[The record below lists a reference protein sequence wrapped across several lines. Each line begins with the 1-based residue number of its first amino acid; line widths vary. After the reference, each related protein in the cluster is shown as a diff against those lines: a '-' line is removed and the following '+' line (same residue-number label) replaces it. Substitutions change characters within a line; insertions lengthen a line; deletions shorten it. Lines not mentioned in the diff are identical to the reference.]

1 MYREGILMKSIILK
15 TLILRNFKGIKDLRV
30 DFNRVTDIS
39 GDNAVGKTTIF
50 DAFTWL
56 LFDKN
61 SLDAKDFEIKTL
73 DKNNNVIHG
82 LEHEVS
88 ALLNI
93 DGVEKKLS
101 KIYKEKWTK
110 KRGEA
115 EKQLTGHTTDYYID
129 DVPVKKVEFQEAI
142 GNIIDEKLFK
152 LITNPLYFSTILNWK
167 DRRNVLLS
175 IIGDVDVMD
184 VIKGNNTLKGFDTLL
199 GGKTVDDLKKT
210 LAARKR
216 KINQDIN
223 SIPVR
228 IDELDKSILNLDFEA
243 LESELK
249 LKNEELKQVEDKLY
263 DSTKLGDVVL
273 EKQQKLFNLK
283 STLQKIENE
292 SKVQANRP
300 RADLESLYTEKNY
313 ELKDISREKYTLETR
328 KKDLEEKRIFLIE
341 SIDSLRNTWHEENLK
356 TLTFNENEFICPT
369 CKREFETDDIEAKKE
384 SMLEQFNINK
394 SRILKELGDKGS
406 IKKERLQK
414 FEKELSECSIKLEEI
429 KAKHKEVGKELNDLM
444 AKILDFKP
452 SIILGEEYKKVS
464 CEIADLEVEINDNT
478 STKELIS
485 NLRREKNELVDAI
498 DNIKAKLTY
507 REKNKATLERIEE
520 LKDEER
526 KLAET
531 LAKVEKEEFQCET
544 FIKAK
549 VKLMEDSINERFK
562 YVSFK
567 LFNTL
572 VNGAVEECCVAT
584 VNGVPFDS
592 VNNAG
597 KINAGIDIINTL
609 CDHYDIECPVF
620 VDNAESVNELLE
632 CKSQVIRLIVSK
644 DKTLVIS

>member
-1 MYREGILMKSIILK
+1 MKSIILK
-15 TLILRNFKGIKDLRV
+15 TLILRNFKGIKDLKV

-142 GNIIDEKLFK
+142 GNIIAEKLFK

-167 DRRNVLLS
+167 DGRNVLLS

-184 VIKGNNTLKGFDTLL
+184 VIKGNNTLKGFDALL
-199 GGKTVDDLKKT
+199 GEKTVDDLKKT
-210 LAARKR
+210 LAARKK

-228 IDELDKSILNLDFEA
+228 IDELDKSVLNLDFEA
-243 LESELK
+243 LEDELK

-283 STLQKIENE
+283 NMLQSIEYKAE
-292 SKVQANRP
+292 SQANRP
-300 RADLESLYTEKNY
+300 KKELEALLDEKAY
-313 ELKDISREKYTLETR
+313 ELKDTLRKVSTLEER
-328 KKDLEEKRIFLIE
+328 LISIKFKKDLVKDQM
-341 SIDSLRNTWHEENLK
+341 DSLRNNWHEEKLR
-356 TLTFNENEFICPT
+356 TLEFNENEFVCPT
-369 CKREFETDDIEAKKE
+369 CKREFEADDIEAKKE
-384 SMLEQFNINK
+384 SLIEQFNISK
-394 SRILKELGDKGS
+394 SRKLSDINSLGVA
-406 IKKERLQK
+406 KKDE
-414 FEKELSECSIKLEEI
+414 FEDIEKQISNLETEVEETKVKASGLEEEVKGI
-429 KAKHKEVGKELNDLM
+429 KVK
-444 AKILDFKP
+444 LDSFKP
-452 SIILGEEYKKVS
+452 LIVLGEEYKKVS
-464 CEIADLEVEINDNT
+464 CELADLEVEINDNT
-478 STKELIS
+478 STKDLIS
-485 NLRREKNELVDAI
+485 SLRREKSELVDAI

-531 LAKVEKEEFQCET
+531 LAKVEKEELQCET

-549 VKLMEDSINERFK
+549 VKLMEDSINEKFK

-609 CDHYDIECPVF
+609 CNHYGVNATVF
-620 VDNAESVNELLE
+620 IDNAESVNELLE
-632 CKSQVIRLIVSK
+632 CESQVVRLIVSK

>member
-1 MYREGILMKSIILK
+1 MKSIILK

-73 DKNNNVIHG
+73 DKNNNVLHG

-115 EKQLTGHTTDYYID
+115 EKQLTGHTTECFID
-129 DVPVKKVEFQEAI
+129 DVPVKKVEFQEAV
-142 GNIIDEKLFK
+142 NIIDEKLFK

-167 DRRNVLLS
+167 ERRNILLS

-184 VIKGNNTLKGFDTLL
+184 VIKGNNTLKGFDALL
-199 GGKTVDDLKKT
+199 GEKTVDDLKKT

-216 KINQDIN
+216 KINQDID

-300 RADLESLYTEKNY
+300 RADLESLYTEKSY

-356 TLTFNENEFICPT
+356 TLTFNENEFTCPT

-394 SRILKELGDKGS
+394 SRILKELGEKGS

-429 KAKHKEVGKELNDLM
+429 KAKHKEVEKEINDLM

-485 NLRREKNELVDAI
+485 SLRREKSDLVDAI

-531 LAKVEKEEFQCET
+531 LAKAEKEEFQCET

-549 VKLMEDSINERFK
+549 VKLMEDSINEKFK

-609 CDHYDIECPVF
+609 CNHYGVNATVF
-620 VDNAESVNELLE
+620 IDNAESVNELLE
-632 CKSQVIRLIVSK
+632 CESQVVRLIVSK

>member
-1 MYREGILMKSIILK
+1 MKSIILK
-15 TLILRNFKGIKDLRV
+15 ALILRNFKGIKDLRV
-30 DFNRVTDIS
+30 NFNKVTDIL
-39 GDNAVGKTTIF
+39 GDNAAGKTTIF
-50 DAFTWL
+50 DGFTWL

-82 LEHEVS
+82 LDHEVS

-93 DGVEKKLS
+93 DGVEKKLT

-129 DVPVKKVEFQEAI
+129 DVPVKKGEFQEAI
-142 GNIIDEKLFK
+142 GNIINEKLFK
-152 LITNPLYFSTILNWK
+152 LITNPLYFSTVLNWK

-199 GGKTVDDLKKT
+199 GEKTVDDLKKT

-243 LESELK
+243 LEDELK

-283 STLQKIENE
+283 NMLQSIEYKAE
-292 SKVQANRP
+292 SQANRP
-300 RADLESLYTEKNY
+300 KKELEALLDEKAY
-313 ELKDISREKYTLETR
+313 ELKDTLRKVSTLEER
-328 KKDLEEKRIFLIE
+328 LISIKFKKDLVKDQM
-341 SIDSLRNTWHEENLK
+341 DSLRNNWHEEKLR
-356 TLTFNENEFICPT
+356 TLEFNEHEFVCPT
-369 CKREFETDDIEAKKE
+369 CKREFEADDIEAKKK
-384 SMLEQFNINK
+384 SLIEQFNISKSKKLADINNK
-394 SRILKELGDKGS
+394 GVA
-406 IKKERLQK
+406 KKDEFEDIEKQISNLETEVEETK
-414 FEKELSECSIKLEEI
+414 VKASGLEKEVKDIKV
-429 KAKHKEVGKELNDLM
+429 K
-444 AKILDFKP
+444 LDNFKP
-452 SIILGEEYKKVS
+452 SIVLGEEYKKVS

-478 STKELIS
+478 STKDLIS
-485 NLRREKNELVDAI
+485 NLRIEKTELVDAI

-507 REKNKATLERIEE
+507 REKNKATLERIEQ
-520 LKDEER
+520 LKEEER
-526 KLAET
+526 ELAET
-531 LAKVEKEEFQCET
+531 LAKIEMEEFQCEA

-549 VKLMEDSINERFK
+549 VELMEDSINEKFK

-609 CDHYDIECPVF
+609 CKHYDIECPVF

-632 CKSQVIRLIVSK
+632 CESQVIRLIVSK

>member
-1 MYREGILMKSIILK
+1 MKSIILK

-110 KRGEA
+110 KRGES

-129 DVPVKKVEFQEAI
+129 DVPVKKAEFQEAI

-199 GGKTVDDLKKT
+199 GEKTVDDLKKT

-243 LESELK
+243 LEDELK

-283 STLQKIENE
+283 NMLQSIEYKAE
-292 SKVQANRP
+292 SQANRP
-300 RADLESLYTEKNY
+300 KKELEALLDEKAY
-313 ELKDISREKYTLETR
+313 ELKDTLRKVSTLEER
-328 KKDLEEKRIFLIE
+328 LVSIKFKKDLVKDQM
-341 SIDSLRNTWHEENLK
+341 DSLRNTWHEEKLR
-356 TLTFNENEFICPT
+356 TLEFNENEFVCPT
-369 CKREFETDDIEAKKE
+369 CKREFEADDIEAKKE
-384 SMLEQFNINK
+384 SLIEQFNISK
-394 SRILKELGDKGS
+394 SRKLADINSLGVA
-406 IKKERLQK
+406 KKDEFEDIEKQISNLETEVEETK
-414 FEKELSECSIKLEEI
+414 VKASCLEKEVKDIKVKLDNFKVSI
-429 KAKHKEVGKELNDLM
+429 V
-444 AKILDFKP
+444 
-452 SIILGEEYKKVS
+452 LGEEHKKVS

-485 NLRREKNELVDAI
+485 SLRREKSDLVDAI

-549 VKLMEDSINERFK
+549 VKLMEDSINEKFK

-609 CDHYDIECPVF
+609 CNHYGVNATVF
-620 VDNAESVNELLE
+620 IDNAESVNELLE
-632 CKSQVIRLIVSK
+632 CESQVVRLIVSK

>member
-1 MYREGILMKSIILK
+1 MKSIILK

-184 VIKGNNTLKGFDTLL
+184 VIKGNNTLKGFDALL
-199 GGKTVDDLKKT
+199 GEKTVDDLKKT
-210 LAARKR
+210 LVARKR

-228 IDELDKSILNLDFEA
+228 IDELDKSVLNLDFEA
-243 LESELK
+243 LEDELK

-283 STLQKIENE
+283 NMLQSIEYKAE
-292 SKVQANRP
+292 SQANRP
-300 RADLESLYTEKNY
+300 KKELEALLDEKAY
-313 ELKDISREKYTLETR
+313 ELKDTLRKVSTLEER
-328 KKDLEEKRIFLIE
+328 LVSIKFKKDLVKDQM
-341 SIDSLRNTWHEENLK
+341 DSLRNTWHEEKLR
-356 TLTFNENEFICPT
+356 TLEFNENEFVCPT
-369 CKREFETDDIEAKKE
+369 CKREFEADDIEAKKE
-384 SMLEQFNINK
+384 SLIEQFNISK
-394 SRILKELGDKGS
+394 SRKLSDINNKGVA
-406 IKKERLQK
+406 KKTE
-414 FEKELSECSIKLEEI
+414 FEEIENQISNLENEIEETKVKASGLEEEVKGI
-429 KAKHKEVGKELNDLM
+429 KVK
-444 AKILDFKP
+444 LDNFKA
-452 SIILGEEYKKVS
+452 SIVLGEEHKKVS

-478 STKELIS
+478 STKDLIS
-485 NLRREKNELVDAI
+485 SLRREKSDLVDAI

-549 VKLMEDSINERFK
+549 VKLMEDSINEKFK
-562 YVSFK
+562 HVSFK

-609 CDHYDIECPVF
+609 CNHYDIECPVF

-644 DKTLVIS
+644 DKTLVVKSF

>member
-1 MYREGILMKSIILK
+1 MKSIFLK
-15 TLILRNFKGIKDLRV
+15 TLILRNFKGVKDLQV
-30 DFNRVTDIS
+30 DFNKVTDIY
-39 GDNAVGKTTIF
+39 GDNATGKTTIF
-50 DAFTWL
+50 DGFTWT

-88 ALLNI
+88 ALLNV
-93 DGVEKKLS
+93 DGVEKKLT

-129 DVPVKKVEFQEAI
+129 DVPVKKGEYQEFI

-152 LITNPLYFSTILNWK
+152 LITNPLYFSTVLNWR
-167 DRRNVLLS
+167 DRRGVLLS

-184 VIKGNNTLKGFDTLL
+184 VIRKNSKLKGFDTVL
-199 GGKTVDDLKKT
+199 GEKSVDDLKKT

-216 KINQDIN
+216 KINQDIE

-228 IDELDKSILNLDFEA
+228 IDELNKSIENLDFES
-243 LESELK
+243 LEGELK

-263 DSTKLGDVVL
+263 DTTKLGDTVL

-283 STLQKIENE
+283 SMLQSIEHTAE
-292 SKVQANRP
+292 SQANRP
-300 RADLESLYTEKNY
+300 MKELENLLDEKTY
-313 ELKDISREKYTLETR
+313 EHKTVLRKISTLEERLSSFEFKRDSLKDQM
-328 KKDLEEKRIFLIE
+328 
-341 SIDSLRNTWHEENLK
+341 DSLRNTWHEEKLK
-356 TLTFNENEFICPT
+356 VLEFNENEFICPT
-369 CKREFETDDIEAKKE
+369 CKREFEADDIEAKKE
-384 SMLEQFNINK
+384 SLIEQFNISK
-394 SRILKELGDKGS
+394 SRKLKDIHSKGIAKKTEFEEL
-406 IKKERLQK
+406 
-414 FEKELSECSIKLEEI
+414 EKQIENCKADIEENHI
-429 KAKHKEVGKELNDLM
+429 KASDLESEIGNLKS
-444 AKILDFKP
+444 KIANFEP
-452 SIILGEEYKKVS
+452 IINFGEEYKKVS
-464 CEIADLEVEINDNT
+464 CEIADLELEITDNS
-478 STKELIS
+478 STKDLIA
-485 NLRREKNELVDAI
+485 NLRREKSELVREI
-498 DNIKAKLTY
+498 DSIKAKLTY
-507 REKNKATLERIEE
+507 REKNKATLERIDQLE
-520 LKDEER
+520 KEER
-526 KLAET
+526 ELAEL

-544 FIKAK
+544 FIKTK
-549 VKLMEDSINERFK
+549 VELMEDSINEKFK

-584 VNGVPFDS
+584 VNGVPYEN

-597 KINAGIDIINTL
+597 KINAGMDIINTL
-609 CDHYDIECPVF
+609 CKHYDVECPVF

-632 CKSQVIRLIVSK
+632 CESQVIRLIVSK

>member
-1 MYREGILMKSIILK
+1 MKSIILK
-15 TLILRNFKGIKDLRV
+15 TLILRNFKGIKDLRI

-39 GDNAVGKTTIF
+39 GDNAVGKTTVF

-175 IIGDVDVMD
+175 IIGDVDVID
-184 VIKGNNTLKGFDTLL
+184 VIKGNNTLKGFDALL
-199 GGKTVDDLKKT
+199 GEKTVDDLKKT
-210 LAARKR
+210 LAARKK

-228 IDELDKSILNLDFEA
+228 IDELDKSVLNLDFEA
-243 LESELK
+243 LEDELK

-283 STLQKIENE
+283 NMLQSIEYKAE
-292 SKVQANRP
+292 SQANRP
-300 RADLESLYTEKNY
+300 KKELETLLDEKAY
-313 ELKDISREKYTLETR
+313 ELKDTLRKVSTLEER
-328 KKDLEEKRIFLIE
+328 LVSIKFKKDLVKDQM
-341 SIDSLRNTWHEENLK
+341 DSLRNTWHEEKLR
-356 TLTFNENEFICPT
+356 TLEFNENEFVCPT
-369 CKREFETDDIEAKKE
+369 CKREFEADDIEAKKE
-384 SMLEQFNINK
+384 SLIEQFNISK
-394 SRILKELGDKGS
+394 SRKLSDINSLGVA
-406 IKKERLQK
+406 KKDEFEDIEKQISNLETEVEETK
-414 FEKELSECSIKLEEI
+414 VKASGLEKEVKDIKV
-429 KAKHKEVGKELNDLM
+429 K
-444 AKILDFKP
+444 LDNFKP
-452 SIILGEEYKKVS
+452 SIVLGEEYKKVS

-485 NLRREKNELVDAI
+485 SLRREKSELVAAI

-549 VKLMEDSINERFK
+549 VKLMEDSINEKFK

-567 LFNTL
+567 LFDTL

-609 CDHYDIECPVF
+609 CNHYDIECPVF

-644 DKTLVIS
+644 DKTLVVKSF

>member
-1 MYREGILMKSIILK
+1 MKSIFLK

-199 GGKTVDDLKKT
+199 GEKTVDDLKKT
-210 LAARKR
+210 LVARKR

-243 LESELK
+243 LEDELK

-283 STLQKIENE
+283 NMLQSIEYKAE
-292 SKVQANRP
+292 SQANRP
-300 RADLESLYTEKNY
+300 KKELEALLDEKAY
-313 ELKDISREKYTLETR
+313 ELKDTLRKVSTLEER
-328 KKDLEEKRIFLIE
+328 LVSIKFKKDLVKDQM
-341 SIDSLRNTWHEENLK
+341 DSLRNTWHEEKLR
-356 TLTFNENEFICPT
+356 TLEFNENEFVCPT
-369 CKREFETDDIEAKKE
+369 CKREFEADDIEAKKE
-384 SMLEQFNINK
+384 SLIEQFNISK
-394 SRILKELGDKGS
+394 SRKLADINSLGVAKKDEFEDIEKQISNLETEIEETKVKASGLEDEVKD
-406 IKKERLQK
+406 IKV
-414 FEKELSECSIKLEEI
+414 KLD
-429 KAKHKEVGKELNDLM
+429 N
-444 AKILDFKP
+444 FKP

-478 STKELIS
+478 STKDLIS
-485 NLRREKNELVDAI
+485 SLRREKSDLVDAI
-498 DNIKAKLTY
+498 DTIKAKLTY

-549 VKLMEDSINERFK
+549 VKLMEDSINEKFK

-609 CDHYDIECPVF
+609 CNHYDIECPVF

-644 DKTLVIS
+644 DKTLVVKSF

>member
-1 MYREGILMKSIILK
+1 MKSIILK

-93 DGVEKKLS
+93 DGVEKRLS

-184 VIKGNNTLKGFDTLL
+184 VIKGNNTLKGFDALL
-199 GGKTVDDLKKT
+199 GEKTVDDLKKT

-216 KINQDIN
+216 KINQDID

-273 EKQQKLFNLK
+273 EKQQKFFNLK
-283 STLQKIENE
+283 NMLQSIEYKAE
-292 SKVQANRP
+292 SQANRP
-300 RADLESLYTEKNY
+300 KKELEALLDEKAY
-313 ELKDISREKYTLETR
+313 ELKDTLRKVSTLEER
-328 KKDLEEKRIFLIE
+328 LVSIKFKKDLVKDQM
-341 SIDSLRNTWHEENLK
+341 DSLRNTWHEEKLR
-356 TLTFNENEFICPT
+356 TLEFNENEFVCPT
-369 CKREFETDDIEAKKE
+369 CKREFEADDIEAKKE
-384 SMLEQFNINK
+384 SLIEQFNISK
-394 SRILKELGDKGS
+394 SRKLADINNKGVAKKDEFVELEKQILNLETEVEETKVKASG
-406 IKKERLQK
+406 
-414 FEKELSECSIKLEEI
+414 LEEEVKGI
-429 KAKHKEVGKELNDLM
+429 KVK
-444 AKILDFKP
+444 LDSFKP
-452 SIILGEEYKKVS
+452 LIVLGEEYKKVS

-478 STKELIS
+478 STKDLIS
-485 NLRREKNELVDAI
+485 SLRRGKSELVDAI

-549 VKLMEDSINERFK
+549 VKLMEDSINEKFK

-609 CDHYDIECPVF
+609 CNHYDIECPVF

-644 DKTLVIS
+644 DKTLVVKSF

>member
-1 MYREGILMKSIILK
+1 MKSIILK

-129 DVPVKKVEFQEAI
+129 DVPVKKVEFQESI

-175 IIGDVDVMD
+175 IIGDVDVTD
-184 VIKGNNTLKGFDTLL
+184 VIKLNNTLKGFDVLL
-199 GGKTVDDLKKT
+199 GEKTVDDLKKT

-216 KINQDIN
+216 KINQDID
-223 SIPVR
+223 SIPFR
-228 IDELDKSILNLDFEA
+228 IDELDKSIINLDFET
-243 LESELK
+243 LEDELK
-249 LKNEELKQVEDKLY
+249 IKNEELKQVEDKLY

-283 STLQKIENE
+283 NMLQSIEYKAE
-292 SKVQANRP
+292 SQANRP
-300 RADLESLYTEKNY
+300 KKELEALLDEKAY
-313 ELKDISREKYTLETR
+313 ELKDTLRKVSTLEER
-328 KKDLEEKRIFLIE
+328 LVSIKFKKDLVKDQM
-341 SIDSLRNTWHEENLK
+341 DSLRNSWHEEKLR
-356 TLTFNENEFICPT
+356 TLEFNENEFVCPT
-369 CKREFETDDIEAKKE
+369 CKREFEAGDIEAKKE
-384 SMLEQFNINK
+384 SLIEQFNISK
-394 SRILKELGDKGS
+394 SRKLADINNKGVA
-406 IKKERLQK
+406 KKTE
-414 FEKELSECSIKLEEI
+414 FEEIEKQISNLETEIEETKVKASGLEEEVKGI
-429 KAKHKEVGKELNDLM
+429 KVK
-444 AKILDFKP
+444 LDNFKP
-452 SIILGEEYKKVS
+452 SIVLGEEYKKVS
-464 CEIADLEVEINDNT
+464 GEIADLEVELNDNT

-485 NLRREKNELVDAI
+485 SLRREKSDLVDAI

-549 VKLMEDSINERFK
+549 VKLMEDSINEKFK

-609 CDHYDIECPVF
+609 CNHYGVNATVF
-620 VDNAESVNELLE
+620 IDNAESVNELLE
-632 CKSQVIRLIVSK
+632 CESQVVRLIVSK

>member
-1 MYREGILMKSIILK
+1 MKSIILK

-199 GGKTVDDLKKT
+199 GEKTVDDLKKT
-210 LAARKR
+210 LVARKR

-243 LESELK
+243 LEDELK

-283 STLQKIENE
+283 NMLQSIEYKAE
-292 SKVQANRP
+292 SQANRP
-300 RADLESLYTEKNY
+300 KKELEALLDEKAY
-313 ELKDISREKYTLETR
+313 ELKDTLRKVSTLEER
-328 KKDLEEKRIFLIE
+328 LVSIKFKKDLVKDQM
-341 SIDSLRNTWHEENLK
+341 DSLRNTWHEEKLR
-356 TLTFNENEFICPT
+356 TLEFNENEFVCPT
-369 CKREFETDDIEAKKE
+369 CKREFEADDIEAKKE
-384 SMLEQFNINK
+384 SLIEQFNISK
-394 SRILKELGDKGS
+394 SRKLADINSLGVA
-406 IKKERLQK
+406 KKDEFEDIEKQISNLETEVEETK
-414 FEKELSECSIKLEEI
+414 VKASGLEKEVKDIKVKLDNFKASI
-429 KAKHKEVGKELNDLM
+429 V
-444 AKILDFKP
+444 
-452 SIILGEEYKKVS
+452 LGEEHKKVS

-485 NLRREKNELVDAI
+485 SLRREKSDLVDAI

-549 VKLMEDSINERFK
+549 VKLMEDSINEKFK

-597 KINAGIDIINTL
+597 K
-609 CDHYDIECPVF
+609 
-620 VDNAESVNELLE
+620 
-632 CKSQVIRLIVSK
+632 
-644 DKTLVIS
+644 

>member
-1 MYREGILMKSIILK
+1 MKSIILK

-129 DVPVKKVEFQEAI
+129 DVPVKKAEFQEAI

-199 GGKTVDDLKKT
+199 GEKTVDDLKKT

-243 LESELK
+243 LEDELK

-283 STLQKIENE
+283 NMLQSIEYKAE
-292 SKVQANRP
+292 SQANRP
-300 RADLESLYTEKNY
+300 KKELEALLDEKAY
-313 ELKDISREKYTLETR
+313 ELKDTLRKVSTLEER
-328 KKDLEEKRIFLIE
+328 LVSIKFKKDLVKDQM
-341 SIDSLRNTWHEENLK
+341 DSLRNTWHEEKLR
-356 TLTFNENEFICPT
+356 TLEFNENEFVCPT
-369 CKREFETDDIEAKKE
+369 CKREFEADDIEAKKE
-384 SMLEQFNINK
+384 SLIEQFNISK
-394 SRILKELGDKGS
+394 SRKLSDINNKGVAKKDEFVELEKQILNLETEVEETKVKASG
-406 IKKERLQK
+406 
-414 FEKELSECSIKLEEI
+414 LEEEVKGI
-429 KAKHKEVGKELNDLM
+429 KVK
-444 AKILDFKP
+444 LDSFKP
-452 SIILGEEYKKVS
+452 LIVLGEEYKKVS

-478 STKELIS
+478 STKDLIS
-485 NLRREKNELVDAI
+485 SLRREKSELVDAI

-549 VKLMEDSINERFK
+549 VKLMEDSINEKFK

-609 CDHYDIECPVF
+609 CNHYDIECPVF

-632 CKSQVIRLIVSK
+632 CKSQVIKLIVSK
-644 DKTLVIS
+644 DKTLVVKSF

>member
-1 MYREGILMKSIILK
+1 MKSIILK

-184 VIKGNNTLKGFDTLL
+184 VIKGNNTLKGFDALL
-199 GGKTVDDLKKT
+199 GEKTVDDLKKT
-210 LAARKR
+210 LVARKR

-228 IDELDKSILNLDFEA
+228 IDELDKSVLNLDFEA
-243 LESELK
+243 LEDELK

-283 STLQKIENE
+283 NMLQSIEYKAE
-292 SKVQANRP
+292 SQANRP
-300 RADLESLYTEKNY
+300 KKELEALLDEKAY
-313 ELKDISREKYTLETR
+313 ELKDTLRKVSTLEER
-328 KKDLEEKRIFLIE
+328 LVSIKFKKDLVKDQM
-341 SIDSLRNTWHEENLK
+341 DSLRNTWHEEKLR
-356 TLTFNENEFICPT
+356 TLEFNENEFVCPT
-369 CKREFETDDIEAKKE
+369 CKREFEADDIEAKKE
-384 SMLEQFNINK
+384 SLIEQFNISK
-394 SRILKELGDKGS
+394 SRKLSDINNKGVA
-406 IKKERLQK
+406 KKTE
-414 FEKELSECSIKLEEI
+414 FEEIENQISNLENEIEETKVKASGLEEEVKGI
-429 KAKHKEVGKELNDLM
+429 KVK
-444 AKILDFKP
+444 LDNFKA
-452 SIILGEEYKKVS
+452 SIVLGEEHKKVS

-478 STKELIS
+478 STKDLIS
-485 NLRREKNELVDAI
+485 SLRREKSDLVDAI

-549 VKLMEDSINERFK
+549 VKLMEDSINEKFK

-572 VNGAVEECCVAT
+572 VNGAIEECCVAT

-609 CDHYDIECPVF
+609 CNHYGVNATVF

-644 DKTLVIS
+644 DKTLVVKSF

>member
-1 MYREGILMKSIILK
+1 MKSIILK

-129 DVPVKKVEFQEAI
+129 DVPVKKAEFQEAI

-199 GGKTVDDLKKT
+199 GEKTVDDLKKT

-243 LESELK
+243 LEDELK

-283 STLQKIENE
+283 KMLQSIEYKAE
-292 SKVQANRP
+292 SQANRP
-300 RADLESLYTEKNY
+300 KKELEALLDEKAY
-313 ELKDISREKYTLETR
+313 ELKDTLRKVSTLEER
-328 KKDLEEKRIFLIE
+328 LVSIKFKKDLVKDQM
-341 SIDSLRNTWHEENLK
+341 DSLRNTWHEEKLR
-356 TLTFNENEFICPT
+356 TLEFNENEFVCPT
-369 CKREFETDDIEAKKE
+369 CKREFEADDIEAKKE
-384 SMLEQFNINK
+384 SLIEQFNISK
-394 SRILKELGDKGS
+394 SRKLADINSLGVA
-406 IKKERLQK
+406 KKDEFEDIEKQISNLETEVEETK
-414 FEKELSECSIKLEEI
+414 VKASCLEKEVKDIKVKLDNFKVSI
-429 KAKHKEVGKELNDLM
+429 V
-444 AKILDFKP
+444 
-452 SIILGEEYKKVS
+452 LGEEHKKVS

-485 NLRREKNELVDAI
+485 SLRREKFDLVDAI

-531 LAKVEKEEFQCET
+531 LAKVEKEEFKCET

-549 VKLMEDSINERFK
+549 VKLMEDSINEKFK

-609 CDHYDIECPVF
+609 CNHYGVNATVF
-620 VDNAESVNELLE
+620 IDNAESVNELLE
-632 CKSQVIRLIVSK
+632 CESQVVRLIVSK

>member
-1 MYREGILMKSIILK
+1 MKSIILK

-110 KRGEA
+110 KRGES

-129 DVPVKKVEFQEAI
+129 DVPVKKAEFQEAI
-142 GNIIDEKLFK
+142 GNIVDEKLFK

-199 GGKTVDDLKKT
+199 GEKTVDDLKKT

-216 KINQDIN
+216 KINQDID

-243 LESELK
+243 LEDELK

-283 STLQKIENE
+283 NMLQSIEYKAE
-292 SKVQANRP
+292 SQANRP
-300 RADLESLYTEKNY
+300 KKELEALLDEKAY
-313 ELKDISREKYTLETR
+313 ELKDTLRKVSTLEER
-328 KKDLEEKRIFLIE
+328 LVSIKFKKDLVKDQM
-341 SIDSLRNTWHEENLK
+341 DSLRNTWHEEKLR
-356 TLTFNENEFICPT
+356 TLEFNENEFVCPT
-369 CKREFETDDIEAKKE
+369 CKREFEADDIEAKKE
-384 SMLEQFNINK
+384 SLIEQFNISK
-394 SRILKELGDKGS
+394 SRKLADINSLGVA
-406 IKKERLQK
+406 KKDEFEDIEKQISNLETEVEETK
-414 FEKELSECSIKLEEI
+414 VKASCLEKEVKDIKVKLDNFKVSI
-429 KAKHKEVGKELNDLM
+429 V
-444 AKILDFKP
+444 
-452 SIILGEEYKKVS
+452 LGEEHKKVS

-485 NLRREKNELVDAI
+485 SLRREKSDLVDAI

-549 VKLMEDSINERFK
+549 VKLMEDSINEKFK

-609 CDHYDIECPVF
+609 CNHYDIECPVF

-632 CKSQVIRLIVSK
+632 CESQVIRLIVSK
-644 DKTLVIS
+644 DKTLVVKSF

>member
-1 MYREGILMKSIILK
+1 MKSIILK

-110 KRGEA
+110 KRGES

-129 DVPVKKVEFQEAI
+129 DVPVKKAEFQEAI

-199 GGKTVDDLKKT
+199 GEKTVDDLKKT

-243 LESELK
+243 LEDELK

-283 STLQKIENE
+283 KMLQSIEYKAE
-292 SKVQANRP
+292 SQANRP
-300 RADLESLYTEKNY
+300 KKELEALLDEKAY
-313 ELKDISREKYTLETR
+313 ELKDTLRKVSTLEER
-328 KKDLEEKRIFLIE
+328 LVSIKFKKDLVKDQM
-341 SIDSLRNTWHEENLK
+341 DSLRNTWHEEKLR
-356 TLTFNENEFICPT
+356 TLEFNENEFVCPT
-369 CKREFETDDIEAKKE
+369 CKREFEADDIEAKKE
-384 SMLEQFNINK
+384 SLIEQFNISK
-394 SRILKELGDKGS
+394 SRKLADINSLGVA
-406 IKKERLQK
+406 KKDEFEDIEKQISNLETEVEETK
-414 FEKELSECSIKLEEI
+414 VKASCLEKEVKDIKVKLDNFKVSI
-429 KAKHKEVGKELNDLM
+429 V
-444 AKILDFKP
+444 
-452 SIILGEEYKKVS
+452 LGEEHKKVS

-485 NLRREKNELVDAI
+485 SLRREKFDLVDAI

-549 VKLMEDSINERFK
+549 VKLMEDSINEKFK

-609 CDHYDIECPVF
+609 CNHYGVNATVF
-620 VDNAESVNELLE
+620 IDNAESVNELLE
-632 CKSQVIRLIVSK
+632 CESQVVRLIVSK

>member
-1 MYREGILMKSIILK
+1 MKSIILK

-243 LESELK
+243 LEDELK
-249 LKNEELKQVEDKLY
+249 LKNKELKQVEDKLY

-283 STLQKIENE
+283 NMLQSIEYKAE
-292 SKVQANRP
+292 SQANRP
-300 RADLESLYTEKNY
+300 KKELEALLDEKAY
-313 ELKDISREKYTLETR
+313 ELKDTLRKVSTLEER
-328 KKDLEEKRIFLIE
+328 LVSIKFKKDLVKDQM
-341 SIDSLRNTWHEENLK
+341 DSLRNTWHEEKLR
-356 TLTFNENEFICPT
+356 TLEFNENEFVCPT
-369 CKREFETDDIEAKKE
+369 CKREFEADDIEAKKE
-384 SMLEQFNINK
+384 SLIEQFNISK
-394 SRILKELGDKGS
+394 SRKLADINSLGVAKKDEFEDIEKQISNLETEIEETKVKASGLEDEVKD
-406 IKKERLQK
+406 IKV
-414 FEKELSECSIKLEEI
+414 KLD
-429 KAKHKEVGKELNDLM
+429 N
-444 AKILDFKP
+444 FKP

-485 NLRREKNELVDAI
+485 SLRREKSELVDAI

-549 VKLMEDSINERFK
+549 VKLMEDSINEKFK

-567 LFNTL
+567 LFDTL

-609 CDHYDIECPVF
+609 CNHYDIECPVF

-644 DKTLVIS
+644 DKILVVKSF

>member
-1 MYREGILMKSIILK
+1 MKSIILK
-15 TLILRNFKGIKDLRV
+15 TLILRNFKGIKDLKV

-175 IIGDVDVMD
+175 IIGDVDVTD
-184 VIKGNNTLKGFDTLL
+184 VIKGNNTLKGFDALL
-199 GGKTVDDLKKT
+199 GEKTVDDLKKT

-216 KINQDIN
+216 KINQDID

-228 IDELDKSILNLDFEA
+228 IDELDKTILNLDFEA

-429 KAKHKEVGKELNDLM
+429 KAKHKEVEKELNDLM

-485 NLRREKNELVDAI
+485 SLRREKSDLVDAI

-549 VKLMEDSINERFK
+549 VKLMEDSINEKFK

-609 CDHYDIECPVF
+609 CNHYGVNATVF
-620 VDNAESVNELLE
+620 IDNAESVNELLE
-632 CKSQVIRLIVSK
+632 CESQVVRLIVSK

>member
-1 MYREGILMKSIILK
+1 MKSIILK

-184 VIKGNNTLKGFDTLL
+184 VIKGNNTLKGFDALL
-199 GGKTVDDLKKT
+199 GEKTVDDLKKT

-216 KINQDIN
+216 KINQDID

-228 IDELDKSILNLDFEA
+228 IDELDKSVLNLDFEA
-243 LESELK
+243 LEDELK

-283 STLQKIENE
+283 NMLQSIEYKAE
-292 SKVQANRP
+292 SQANRP
-300 RADLESLYTEKNY
+300 KKELEALLDEKAY
-313 ELKDISREKYTLETR
+313 ELKDTLRKVSTLEER
-328 KKDLEEKRIFLIE
+328 LVSIKFKKDLVKDQM
-341 SIDSLRNTWHEENLK
+341 DSLRNTWHEEKLR
-356 TLTFNENEFICPT
+356 TLEFNENEFVCPT
-369 CKREFETDDIEAKKE
+369 CKREFEADDIEAKKE
-384 SMLEQFNINK
+384 SLIEQFNISK
-394 SRILKELGDKGS
+394 SRKLSDINNKGVA
-406 IKKERLQK
+406 KKTE
-414 FEKELSECSIKLEEI
+414 FEEIENQISNLENEIEETKVKASGLEEEVKGI
-429 KAKHKEVGKELNDLM
+429 KVK
-444 AKILDFKP
+444 LDNFKA
-452 SIILGEEYKKVS
+452 SIVLGEEHKKVS

-478 STKELIS
+478 STKDLIS
-485 NLRREKNELVDAI
+485 SLRREKSDLVDAI

-549 VKLMEDSINERFK
+549 VKLMEDSINEKFK

-572 VNGAVEECCVAT
+572 VNGAIEECCVAT

-609 CDHYDIECPVF
+609 CNHYGVNATVF
-620 VDNAESVNELLE
+620 IDNAESVNELLE
-632 CKSQVIRLIVSK
+632 CESQVVRLIVSK

>member
-1 MYREGILMKSIILK
+1 MKSIILK

-199 GGKTVDDLKKT
+199 GEKTVDDLKKT

-243 LESELK
+243 LEGELK

-283 STLQKIENE
+283 NMLQSIEYKAE
-292 SKVQANRP
+292 SQANRP
-300 RADLESLYTEKNY
+300 KKELEALLDEKAY
-313 ELKDISREKYTLETR
+313 ELKDTLRKVSTLEER
-328 KKDLEEKRIFLIE
+328 LISIKFKKDLVKDQM
-341 SIDSLRNTWHEENLK
+341 DSLRNNWHEEKLR
-356 TLTFNENEFICPT
+356 TLEFNEHEFVCPT
-369 CKREFETDDIEAKKE
+369 CKREFEADDIEAKKE
-384 SMLEQFNINK
+384 SLIEQFNISK
-394 SRILKELGDKGS
+394 SRKLADINSLGVA
-406 IKKERLQK
+406 KKDEFEDIEKQISNLETEVEETK
-414 FEKELSECSIKLEEI
+414 VKASGLEKEVKDIKV
-429 KAKHKEVGKELNDLM
+429 K
-444 AKILDFKP
+444 LDNFKP
-452 SIILGEEYKKVS
+452 SIVLGEEYKKVS

-485 NLRREKNELVDAI
+485 SLRREKSDLVDAI

-549 VKLMEDSINERFK
+549 VKLMEDSINEKFK

-609 CDHYDIECPVF
+609 CNHYDIECPVF

>member
-1 MYREGILMKSIILK
+1 MKSIILK

-184 VIKGNNTLKGFDTLL
+184 VIKGNNTLKGFDALL
-199 GGKTVDDLKKT
+199 GEKTVDDLKKT
-210 LAARKR
+210 LSARKR
-216 KINQDIN
+216 KINQDID

-283 STLQKIENE
+283 NMLQSIEYKAE
-292 SKVQANRP
+292 SQANRP
-300 RADLESLYTEKNY
+300 KKELEALLDEKTY
-313 ELKDISREKYTLETR
+313 ELKDTLRKVSTLEER
-328 KKDLEEKRIFLIE
+328 LVSIKFKKDLVEDQM
-341 SIDSLRNTWHEENLK
+341 DSLRNSWHEEKLRA
-356 TLTFNENEFICPT
+356 LEFNENEFVCPT
-369 CKREFETDDIEAKKE
+369 CKREFEADDIEAKKE
-384 SMLEQFNINK
+384 SLIEQFNISK
-394 SRILKELGDKGS
+394 SRKLADINSLGVA
-406 IKKERLQK
+406 KKDE
-414 FEKELSECSIKLEEI
+414 FEEIEKQISNLETEIEETKVKASGLEEEVKGI
-429 KAKHKEVGKELNDLM
+429 KVK
-444 AKILDFKP
+444 LDNFNP
-452 SIILGEEYKKVS
+452 SIVLGEEYKKVS
-464 CEIADLEVEINDNT
+464 CEIADLEVELNDNT
-478 STKELIS
+478 STKDLIS
-485 NLRREKNELVDAI
+485 SLRREKSDLVDAI
-498 DNIKAKLTY
+498 DTIKAKLTY

-549 VKLMEDSINERFK
+549 VKLMEDSINEKFK

-609 CDHYDIECPVF
+609 CNHYGVNATVF
-620 VDNAESVNELLE
+620 IDNAESVNELLE
-632 CKSQVIRLIVSK
+632 CESQVVRLIVSK

>member
-1 MYREGILMKSIILK
+1 MKSIILK

>member
-1 MYREGILMKSIILK
+1 MKSIILK

-199 GGKTVDDLKKT
+199 GEKTVDDLKKT

-243 LESELK
+243 LEDELK

-283 STLQKIENE
+283 NMLQSIEYKAE
-292 SKVQANRP
+292 SQANRP
-300 RADLESLYTEKNY
+300 KKELEALLDEKAY
-313 ELKDISREKYTLETR
+313 ELKDTLRKVSTLEER
-328 KKDLEEKRIFLIE
+328 LVSIKFKKDLVKDKM
-341 SIDSLRNTWHEENLK
+341 DSLRNTWHEEKLR
-356 TLTFNENEFICPT
+356 TLEFNENEFVCPT
-369 CKREFETDDIEAKKE
+369 CKREFEADDIEAKKE
-384 SMLEQFNINK
+384 SLIEQFNISK
-394 SRILKELGDKGS
+394 SRKLADINSLGVA
-406 IKKERLQK
+406 KKDEFEDIEKQISNLETEVEETK
-414 FEKELSECSIKLEEI
+414 VKASGLEKEVKDIKV
-429 KAKHKEVGKELNDLM
+429 K
-444 AKILDFKP
+444 LDNFKP
-452 SIILGEEYKKVS
+452 SIVLGEEYKKVS

-485 NLRREKNELVDAI
+485 SLRREKSELVAAI

-549 VKLMEDSINERFK
+549 VKLMEDSINEKFK

-567 LFNTL
+567 LFDTL

-609 CDHYDIECPVF
+609 CNHYDIECPVF

-644 DKTLVIS
+644 DKTLVVKSF

>member
-1 MYREGILMKSIILK
+1 MKSIFLK

-199 GGKTVDDLKKT
+199 GEKTVDDLKKT
-210 LAARKR
+210 LVARKR

-243 LESELK
+243 LEDELK

-283 STLQKIENE
+283 NMLQSIEYKAE
-292 SKVQANRP
+292 SQANRP
-300 RADLESLYTEKNY
+300 KKELEALLDEKTY
-313 ELKDISREKYTLETR
+313 ELKDTLRKVSTLEER
-328 KKDLEEKRIFLIE
+328 LVSIKFKKDLVEDQM
-341 SIDSLRNTWHEENLK
+341 DSLRNSWHEEKLR
-356 TLTFNENEFICPT
+356 TLEFNENEFVCPT
-369 CKREFETDDIEAKKE
+369 CKREFEADDIEAKKE
-384 SMLEQFNINK
+384 NLIEQFNISK
-394 SRILKELGDKGS
+394 SRKLADINSLGVA
-406 IKKERLQK
+406 KKDEFEDIEKQISNLETEVEETK
-414 FEKELSECSIKLEEI
+414 VKASCLEKEVKDIKVKLDNFKASI
-429 KAKHKEVGKELNDLM
+429 V
-444 AKILDFKP
+444 
-452 SIILGEEYKKVS
+452 LGEEHKKVS

-485 NLRREKNELVDAI
+485 SLRREKSDLVDAI

-549 VKLMEDSINERFK
+549 VKLMEDSINEKFK

-609 CDHYDIECPVF
+609 CNHYDIECPVF

-632 CKSQVIRLIVSK
+632 CESQVVRLIVSK

>member
-1 MYREGILMKSIILK
+1 MKSIFLK

-30 DFNRVTDIS
+30 EFNRVTDIS

-199 GGKTVDDLKKT
+199 GEKTVDDLKKT
-210 LAARKR
+210 LVARKR

-243 LESELK
+243 LEDELK

-283 STLQKIENE
+283 NMLQSIEYKAE
-292 SKVQANRP
+292 SQANRP
-300 RADLESLYTEKNY
+300 KKELEALLDEKTY
-313 ELKDISREKYTLETR
+313 ELKDTLRKVSTLEER
-328 KKDLEEKRIFLIE
+328 LVSIKFKKDLVKDQM
-341 SIDSLRNTWHEENLK
+341 DSLRNTWHEEKLR
-356 TLTFNENEFICPT
+356 TLEFNENEFVCPT
-369 CKREFETDDIEAKKE
+369 CKREFEADDIEAKKE
-384 SMLEQFNINK
+384 SLIEQFNISK
-394 SRILKELGDKGS
+394 SRKLADINSLGVA
-406 IKKERLQK
+406 KKDEFEDIEKQISNLETEVEETK
-414 FEKELSECSIKLEEI
+414 VKASGLEKEVKDIKV
-429 KAKHKEVGKELNDLM
+429 K
-444 AKILDFKP
+444 LDNFKP
-452 SIILGEEYKKVS
+452 SIVLGEEYKKVS

-485 NLRREKNELVDAI
+485 SLRREKSELVAAI

-549 VKLMEDSINERFK
+549 VKLMEDNINEKFK

-609 CDHYDIECPVF
+609 CNHYDIECPVF

-644 DKTLVIS
+644 DKTLVVKSF

>member
-1 MYREGILMKSIILK
+1 MKSIILK

-73 DKNNNVIHG
+73 DKNNNVLHG

-184 VIKGNNTLKGFDTLL
+184 VIKGNNTLKGFDALL
-199 GGKTVDDLKKT
+199 GEKTVDDLKKT

-228 IDELDKSILNLDFEA
+228 IDELDKSILNLDFEV
-243 LESELK
+243 LEGELK
-249 LKNEELKQVEDKLY
+249 LQNEELKQVEDKLY
-263 DSTKLGDVVL
+263 DSTKLGDAVL

-283 STLQKIENE
+283 NMLQSIEYKAE
-292 SKVQANRP
+292 SQANRP
-300 RADLESLYTEKNY
+300 RKELEALLDEKTY
-313 ELKDISREKYTLETR
+313 ELKDTLRKVSTLEER
-328 KKDLEEKRIFLIE
+328 LDSIKFKKDLVKDQM
-341 SIDSLRNTWHEENLK
+341 DSLRNTWHEEKLK
-356 TLTFNENEFICPT
+356 TLEFNENEFICPT
-369 CKREFETDDIEAKKE
+369 CKREFEAEDIEAKKE
-384 SMLEQFNINK
+384 SLIEQFNISK
-394 SRILKELGDKGS
+394 SRKLADINGLGVA
-406 IKKERLQK
+406 KKTE
-414 FEKELSECSIKLEEI
+414 FEDLEKQISKLETEIEETKVKASGLEDEVKDI
-429 KAKHKEVGKELNDLM
+429 KAK
-444 AKILDFKP
+444 LDNFKP

-485 NLRREKNELVDAI
+485 SLRREKSELVDAI

-507 REKNKATLERIEE
+507 KEKNKATLERIEE

-549 VKLMEDSINERFK
+549 VKLMEDNINEKFK
-562 YVSFK
+562 FVSFK

-609 CDHYDIECPVF
+609 CHHYDIECPVF

>member
-1 MYREGILMKSIILK
+1 MKSIILK
-15 TLILRNFKGIKDLRV
+15 TLILRNFKGIKDLRI

-39 GDNAVGKTTIF
+39 GDNAVGKTTVF

-184 VIKGNNTLKGFDTLL
+184 VIKGNNTLKGFDALL
-199 GGKTVDDLKKT
+199 GEKTVDDLKKT
-210 LAARKR
+210 LVARKR

-228 IDELDKSILNLDFEA
+228 IDELDKSVLNLDFEA
-243 LESELK
+243 LEDELK

-283 STLQKIENE
+283 NMLQSIEYKAE
-292 SKVQANRP
+292 SQANRP
-300 RADLESLYTEKNY
+300 KKELEALLDEKAY
-313 ELKDISREKYTLETR
+313 ELKDTLRKVSTLEER
-328 KKDLEEKRIFLIE
+328 LVSIKFKKDLVKDQM
-341 SIDSLRNTWHEENLK
+341 DSLRNTWHEEKLR
-356 TLTFNENEFICPT
+356 TLEFNENEFVCPT
-369 CKREFETDDIEAKKE
+369 CKREFEADDIEAKKE
-384 SMLEQFNINK
+384 SLIEQFNISK
-394 SRILKELGDKGS
+394 SRKLSDINNKGVA
-406 IKKERLQK
+406 KKTE
-414 FEKELSECSIKLEEI
+414 FEEIENQISNLENEIEETKVKASGLEEEVKGI
-429 KAKHKEVGKELNDLM
+429 KVK
-444 AKILDFKP
+444 LDNFKA
-452 SIILGEEYKKVS
+452 SIVLGEEHKKVS

-478 STKELIS
+478 STKDLIS
-485 NLRREKNELVDAI
+485 SLRREKSDLVDAI

-549 VKLMEDSINERFK
+549 VKLMEDSINEKFK

-609 CDHYDIECPVF
+609 CNHYDIECPVF

-644 DKTLVIS
+644 DKTLVVKSF

>member
-1 MYREGILMKSIILK
+1 MKSIILK

-184 VIKGNNTLKGFDTLL
+184 VIKGNNTLKGFDALL
-199 GGKTVDDLKKT
+199 GEKTVDDLKKT
-210 LAARKR
+210 LSARKR
-216 KINQDIN
+216 KINQDID

-283 STLQKIENE
+283 NMLQSIEYKAE
-292 SKVQANRP
+292 SQANRP
-300 RADLESLYTEKNY
+300 KKELEALLDEKTY
-313 ELKDISREKYTLETR
+313 ELKDTLRKVSTLEER
-328 KKDLEEKRIFLIE
+328 LVSIKFKKDLVEDQM
-341 SIDSLRNTWHEENLK
+341 DSLRNSWHEEKLRA
-356 TLTFNENEFICPT
+356 LEFNENEFVCPT
-369 CKREFETDDIEAKKE
+369 CKREFEADDIEAKKE
-384 SMLEQFNINK
+384 SLIEQFNISK
-394 SRILKELGDKGS
+394 SRKLADINSLGVA
-406 IKKERLQK
+406 KKDE
-414 FEKELSECSIKLEEI
+414 FEEIEKQIPNLETEIEETKVKASGLEEEVKGI
-429 KAKHKEVGKELNDLM
+429 KVK
-444 AKILDFKP
+444 LDNFNP
-452 SIILGEEYKKVS
+452 SIVLGEEYKKVS
-464 CEIADLEVEINDNT
+464 CEIADLEVELNDNT
-478 STKELIS
+478 STKDLIS
-485 NLRREKNELVDAI
+485 SLRREKSDLVDAI
-498 DNIKAKLTY
+498 DTIKAKLTY

-544 FIKAK
+544 FIKVK
-549 VKLMEDSINERFK
+549 VKLMEDSINEKFK

-644 DKTLVIS
+644 DKTLVVKSF

>member
-1 MYREGILMKSIILK
+1 MKSIILK

-30 DFNRVTDIS
+30 NFNRVTDIS

-184 VIKGNNTLKGFDTLL
+184 VIKGNNTLKGFDALL
-199 GGKTVDDLKKT
+199 GEKTVDDLKKT

-216 KINQDIN
+216 KINQDID

-283 STLQKIENE
+283 NMLQSIEYKAE
-292 SKVQANRP
+292 SQANRP
-300 RADLESLYTEKNY
+300 KKELEALLDEKAY
-313 ELKDISREKYTLETR
+313 ELKDTLRKVSTLEER
-328 KKDLEEKRIFLIE
+328 LVSIKFKKDLVKDQM
-341 SIDSLRNTWHEENLK
+341 DSLRNTWHEEKLR
-356 TLTFNENEFICPT
+356 TLEFNENEFVCPT
-369 CKREFETDDIEAKKE
+369 CKREFEADDIEAKKE
-384 SMLEQFNINK
+384 SLIEQFNISK
-394 SRILKELGDKGS
+394 SRKLSDINSLGVA
-406 IKKERLQK
+406 KKDEFEDIEKQISNLETEVEETK
-414 FEKELSECSIKLEEI
+414 VKASGLEKEVKDIKV
-429 KAKHKEVGKELNDLM
+429 K
-444 AKILDFKP
+444 LDNFKP
-452 SIILGEEYKKVS
+452 SIVLGEEYKKVS

-485 NLRREKNELVDAI
+485 SLRREKSDLVDAI

-549 VKLMEDSINERFK
+549 VKLMEDSINEKFK

-609 CDHYDIECPVF
+609 CNHYGVNATVF
-620 VDNAESVNELLE
+620 IDNAESVNELLE
-632 CKSQVIRLIVSK
+632 CESQVVRLIVSK

>member
-1 MYREGILMKSIILK
+1 MKSIILK

-184 VIKGNNTLKGFDTLL
+184 VIKGNNTLKGFDALL
-199 GGKTVDDLKKT
+199 GEKTVDDLKKT

-216 KINQDIN
+216 KINQDID

-283 STLQKIENE
+283 NMLQSIEYKAE
-292 SKVQANRP
+292 SQANRP
-300 RADLESLYTEKNY
+300 KKELEALLDEKTY
-313 ELKDISREKYTLETR
+313 ELKDTLRKVSTLEER
-328 KKDLEEKRIFLIE
+328 LVSIKFKKDLVKDQM
-341 SIDSLRNTWHEENLK
+341 DSLRNTWHEEKLR
-356 TLTFNENEFICPT
+356 TLEFNENEFVCPT
-369 CKREFETDDIEAKKE
+369 CKREFEADDIEAKKE
-384 SMLEQFNINK
+384 SLIEQFNISK
-394 SRILKELGDKGS
+394 SRKLSDINSLGVA
-406 IKKERLQK
+406 KKDEFEDIEKQISNLETEVEETK
-414 FEKELSECSIKLEEI
+414 VKASGLEKEVKDIKV
-429 KAKHKEVGKELNDLM
+429 K
-444 AKILDFKP
+444 LDNFKP
-452 SIILGEEYKKVS
+452 SIVLGEEYKKVS

-485 NLRREKNELVDAI
+485 SLRREKSDLVDAI

-549 VKLMEDSINERFK
+549 VKLMEDSINEKFK

-609 CDHYDIECPVF
+609 CNHYDIECPVF

-644 DKTLVIS
+644 DKTLVVKSF

>member
-1 MYREGILMKSIILK
+1 MKSIILK
-15 TLILRNFKGIKDLRV
+15 TLILRNFKGIKDLKV

-115 EKQLTGHTTDYYID
+115 EKQLTSHTTDYYID

-175 IIGDVDVMD
+175 IIGDVDVTD
-184 VIKGNNTLKGFDTLL
+184 VIKGNNTLKGFDALL
-199 GGKTVDDLKKT
+199 GEKTVDDLKKT

-216 KINQDIN
+216 KINQDID

-243 LESELK
+243 LEDELK

-429 KAKHKEVGKELNDLM
+429 KAKHKEVEKELNDLM

-485 NLRREKNELVDAI
+485 NLRREKTELVDAI

-549 VKLMEDSINERFK
+549 VKLMEDSINEKFK

-609 CDHYDIECPVF
+609 CNHYDIECPVF

>member
-1 MYREGILMKSIILK
+1 MKSIILK
-15 TLILRNFKGIKDLRV
+15 TLILRNFKGIKDLKV

-184 VIKGNNTLKGFDTLL
+184 VIKGNNTLKGFDALL
-199 GGKTVDDLKKT
+199 GEKTVDDLKKT

-216 KINQDIN
+216 KINQDID

-283 STLQKIENE
+283 NMLQSIEYKAE
-292 SKVQANRP
+292 SQANRP
-300 RADLESLYTEKNY
+300 KKELEALLDEKTY
-313 ELKDISREKYTLETR
+313 ELKDTLRKVSTLEER
-328 KKDLEEKRIFLIE
+328 LVSIKFKKDLVEDQM
-341 SIDSLRNTWHEENLK
+341 DSLRNSWHEEKLR
-356 TLTFNENEFICPT
+356 TLEFNENEFVCPT
-369 CKREFETDDIEAKKE
+369 CKREFEADDIEAKKE
-384 SMLEQFNINK
+384 NLIEQFNISK
-394 SRILKELGDKGS
+394 SRKLADINSLGVA
-406 IKKERLQK
+406 KKDEFEDIEKQISNLETEVEETK
-414 FEKELSECSIKLEEI
+414 VKASCLEKEVKDIKVKLDNFKASI
-429 KAKHKEVGKELNDLM
+429 V
-444 AKILDFKP
+444 
-452 SIILGEEYKKVS
+452 LGEEHKKVS

-485 NLRREKNELVDAI
+485 SLRREKSDLVDAI

-549 VKLMEDSINERFK
+549 VKLMEDSINEKFK

-609 CDHYDIECPVF
+609 CNHYDIECPVF

-632 CKSQVIRLIVSK
+632 CESQVVRLIVSK

>member
-1 MYREGILMKSIILK
+1 MKSIILK

-115 EKQLTGHTTDYYID
+115 EKQLTGHTTECFID
-129 DVPVKKVEFQEAI
+129 DVPVKKVEFQEAV
-142 GNIIDEKLFK
+142 NIIDEKLFK
-152 LITNPLYFSTILNWK
+152 VITNPLYFSTILNWK
-167 DRRNVLLS
+167 EIRNILLS

-184 VIKGNNTLKGFDTLL
+184 VIKGNNTLKGFDALL

-216 KINQDIN
+216 KINQDIY

-249 LKNEELKQVEDKLY
+249 IKNEELKQVEDKLY

-283 STLQKIENE
+283 NMLQSIEYKAE
-292 SKVQANRP
+292 SQANRP
-300 RADLESLYTEKNY
+300 KKELEALLDEKAY
-313 ELKDISREKYTLETR
+313 ELKDTLRKVSTLEER
-328 KKDLEEKRIFLIE
+328 LVSIKFKKDLVKDQM
-341 SIDSLRNTWHEENLK
+341 DSLRNSWHEEKLR
-356 TLTFNENEFICPT
+356 TLEFNENEFVCPT
-369 CKREFETDDIEAKKE
+369 CKREFEAGDIEAKKE
-384 SMLEQFNINK
+384 SLIEQFNISK
-394 SRILKELGDKGS
+394 SRKLADINNKGVA
-406 IKKERLQK
+406 KKTE
-414 FEKELSECSIKLEEI
+414 FEEIEKQISNLETEIEETKVKASGLEEEVKGI
-429 KAKHKEVGKELNDLM
+429 KVK
-444 AKILDFKP
+444 LDNFKP
-452 SIILGEEYKKVS
+452 SIVLGEEYKKVS
-464 CEIADLEVEINDNT
+464 CEIADLEVELNDNT

-485 NLRREKNELVDAI
+485 SLRREKSDLVDAI

-549 VKLMEDSINERFK
+549 VKLMEDSINEKFK

-609 CDHYDIECPVF
+609 CDHYGIECPVF

>member
-1 MYREGILMKSIILK
+1 MKSITLK

-175 IIGDVDVMD
+175 IIGDVDVTD
-184 VIKGNNTLKGFDTLL
+184 VIKGNNTLKGFDALL
-199 GGKTVDDLKKT
+199 GEKTVDDLKKT

-216 KINQDIN
+216 KINQDID

-228 IDELDKSILNLDFEA
+228 IDELDKTILNLDFEA

-429 KAKHKEVGKELNDLM
+429 KAKHKEVEKELNDLM

-485 NLRREKNELVDAI
+485 NLRREKTELVDAI

-549 VKLMEDSINERFK
+549 VKLMEDSINEKFK

>member
-1 MYREGILMKSIILK
+1 MKSIILK

-184 VIKGNNTLKGFDTLL
+184 VIKGDNTLKGFDALL
-199 GGKTVDDLKKT
+199 GEKTVDDLKKT

-216 KINQDIN
+216 KINQDID

-283 STLQKIENE
+283 NMLQSIEYKAE
-292 SKVQANRP
+292 SQANRP
-300 RADLESLYTEKNY
+300 KKELEALLDEKAY
-313 ELKDISREKYTLETR
+313 ELKDTLRKVSTLEER
-328 KKDLEEKRIFLIE
+328 LISIKFKKDLVKDQM
-341 SIDSLRNTWHEENLK
+341 DSLRNNWHEEKLR
-356 TLTFNENEFICPT
+356 TLEFNEHEFVCPT
-369 CKREFETDDIEAKKE
+369 CKREFEADDIEAKKK
-384 SMLEQFNINK
+384 SLIEQFNISK
-394 SRILKELGDKGS
+394 SRKLADINSLGVA
-406 IKKERLQK
+406 KKDE
-414 FEKELSECSIKLEEI
+414 FEDIEKQISNLETEVEETKVKASGLEEEVKGI
-429 KAKHKEVGKELNDLM
+429 KVK
-444 AKILDFKP
+444 LDNFKA
-452 SIILGEEYKKVS
+452 SIVLGEEHKKVS

-485 NLRREKNELVDAI
+485 SLRREKSELVDAI

-549 VKLMEDSINERFK
+549 VKLMEDSINEKFK

-609 CDHYDIECPVF
+609 CNHYDIECPVF

-644 DKTLVIS
+644 DKTLVVKSF

>member
-1 MYREGILMKSIILK
+1 MIKSIILK

-199 GGKTVDDLKKT
+199 GEKTVDDLKKT

-243 LESELK
+243 LEGELK

-283 STLQKIENE
+283 NMLQSIEYKAE
-292 SKVQANRP
+292 SQANRP
-300 RADLESLYTEKNY
+300 KKELEALLDEKAY
-313 ELKDISREKYTLETR
+313 ELKDTLRKVSTLEER
-328 KKDLEEKRIFLIE
+328 LISIKFKKDLVKDQM
-341 SIDSLRNTWHEENLK
+341 DSLRNNWHEEKLR
-356 TLTFNENEFICPT
+356 TLEFNEHEFVCPT
-369 CKREFETDDIEAKKE
+369 CKREFEADDIEAKKE
-384 SMLEQFNINK
+384 SLIEQFNISK
-394 SRILKELGDKGS
+394 SRKLADINSLGVA
-406 IKKERLQK
+406 KKDEFEDIEKQISNLETEVEETK
-414 FEKELSECSIKLEEI
+414 VKASGLEKEVKDIKV
-429 KAKHKEVGKELNDLM
+429 K
-444 AKILDFKP
+444 LDNFKP
-452 SIILGEEYKKVS
+452 SIVLGEEYKKVS

-485 NLRREKNELVDAI
+485 SLRREKSDLVDAI

-549 VKLMEDSINERFK
+549 VKLMEDSINEKFK

-609 CDHYDIECPVF
+609 CNHYDIECPVF

>member
-1 MYREGILMKSIILK
+1 MKSIILK

-93 DGVEKKLS
+93 DSVEKKLS

-175 IIGDVDVMD
+175 IIGDVDVTD
-184 VIKGNNTLKGFDTLL
+184 VIKGNNTLKGFDALL
-199 GGKTVDDLKKT
+199 GEKTVDDLKKT
-210 LAARKR
+210 LVARKR
-216 KINQDIN
+216 KINQDID
-223 SIPVR
+223 SIPFR
-228 IDELDKSILNLDFEA
+228 IDELDKSIINLDFEA
-243 LESELK
+243 LEDELK
-249 LKNEELKQVEDKLY
+249 IKNEELKQVEDKLY

-283 STLQKIENE
+283 NMLQSIEYKAE
-292 SKVQANRP
+292 SQANRP
-300 RADLESLYTEKNY
+300 KKELEALLDEKAY
-313 ELKDISREKYTLETR
+313 ELKDTLRKVSTLEER
-328 KKDLEEKRIFLIE
+328 LVSIKFKKDLAKDQM
-341 SIDSLRNTWHEENLK
+341 DSLRNSWHEEKLR
-356 TLTFNENEFICPT
+356 TLEFNENEFVCPT
-369 CKREFETDDIEAKKE
+369 CKREFEAGDIEAKKE
-384 SMLEQFNINK
+384 SLIEQFNISK
-394 SRILKELGDKGS
+394 SRKLADINNKGVA
-406 IKKERLQK
+406 KKTE
-414 FEKELSECSIKLEEI
+414 FEEIEKQISNLETEIEGTKVKASGLEEEVKGI
-429 KAKHKEVGKELNDLM
+429 KVK
-444 AKILDFKP
+444 LDNFKP
-452 SIILGEEYKKVS
+452 SIVLGEEYKKLS
-464 CEIADLEVEINDNT
+464 CEIADLEVELNDNT

-485 NLRREKNELVDAI
+485 SLRREKSDLVDAI

-549 VKLMEDSINERFK
+549 VKLMEDSINEKFK

-609 CDHYDIECPVF
+609 CNHYGVNATVF
-620 VDNAESVNELLE
+620 IDNAESVNELLE
-632 CKSQVIRLIVSK
+632 CESQVVRLIVSK